1 MDFEVSISVIMAQYN
16 TDIPMLKE
24 AVESI
29 LNQTFRDFEFIIVD
43 DGSTDDSGSYLRSI
57 TDERVKIIWSPQNNG
72 ITKSLNIG
80 LRASKGKYIARMD
93 ADDISLPTRFEKE
106 FAFMEA
112 HPDVIA
118 CGARIGILDN
128 ASKKVSET
136 RITGK
141 QGDMEY
147 YRVRMLFINPG
158 PVHPT
163 AFFRHEKMI
172 ENGITYDEMLRYAQD
187 YGMWET
193 LSHYG
198 RIVTLDDV
206 LLYHRMHEKQITTAR
221 RAVQMQCD
229 KMTQRKI
236 LTALLGQ
243 VTDEE
248 LDLHYSHSTGY
259 FMDVIITPEVSAW
272 YDRLIRAN
280 RSKHIYN
287 QRKLKKY
294 ILKIKKNLIRLT
306 IIHEN
311 STIEKFKIVFHYLP
325 FFPAIRACLGVV
337 RHRL

>member
-80 LRASKGKYIARMD
+80 LKAASGKYIARMD

-118 CGARIGILDN
+118 CGARIGMLDDT
-128 ASKKVSET
+128 SKMIREARKPKRPENM
-136 RITGK
+136 
-141 QGDMEY
+141 DEY
-147 YRVRMLFINPG
+147 HVRMLFINPG
-158 PVHPT
+158 PIHPT

-172 ENGITYDEMLRYAQD
+172 ENGIAYDERLRYAQD
-187 YGMWET
+187 YGMWEA

-198 RIVTLDDV
+198 RICTLDEI
-206 LLYHRMHEKQITTAR
+206 LLYHRKHEKQITTSR
-221 RAVQMQCD
+221 RATQMQCD
-229 KMTQRKI
+229 KMTQKKI

-248 LDLHYSHSTGY
+248 VDLHYTHSTGY
-259 FMDVIITPEVSAW
+259 FPEAVITPEVSAW

-294 ILKIKKNLIRLT
+294 IVKIKKNLIRRT
-306 IIHEN
+306 IAHED
-311 STIEKFKIVFHYLP
+311 SAMGKMKTVFRYLP
-325 FFPAIRACLGVV
+325 FFSAIRACLGILRTSV
-337 RHRL
+337 